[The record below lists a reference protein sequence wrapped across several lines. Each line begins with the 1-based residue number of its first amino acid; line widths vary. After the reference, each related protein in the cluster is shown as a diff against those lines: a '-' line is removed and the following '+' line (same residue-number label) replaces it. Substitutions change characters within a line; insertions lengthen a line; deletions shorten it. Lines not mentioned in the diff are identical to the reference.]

1 MVEPVYGLH
10 NVLLRLPGLVFTV
23 GFLLEEIGTPD
34 MARTPTTRQMLN
46 MIFFM
51 VLKV

>member
-23 GFLLEEIGTPD
+23 GFPLEEIGTPRHGENAD
-34 MARTPTTRQMLN
+34 DQAN
-46 MIFFM
+46 AEYDFFHGP
-51 VLKV
+51 